1 MLTEELKNEIRLLI
15 KEELEYFKEDII
27 NAAVERALLATPEVI
42 GNLMANHAALHKIN
56 TEFYKAHPEFAGR
69 KDIVQ
74 SVIEMIE
81 GKNPTIKYEEILVKA
96 VPEIQRRLI
105 IAQDVNTTSI
115 PSKIER
121 DFGLVDLSQNG
132 KL

>member
-1 MLTEELKNEIRLLI
+1 MITEEEEKNE
-15 KEELEYFKEDII
+15 II
-27 NAAVERALLATPEVI
+27 NAAVERTLLAIPEVV

-74 SVIEMIE
+74 SVVEMIE
-81 GKNPTIKYEEILVKA
+81 GKNPTMKYEDMLVKA
-96 VPEIQRRLI
+96 VPEIQRRLVI
-105 IAQDVNTTSI
+105 VQDVNTTTI
-115 PSKIER
+115 PTKIER